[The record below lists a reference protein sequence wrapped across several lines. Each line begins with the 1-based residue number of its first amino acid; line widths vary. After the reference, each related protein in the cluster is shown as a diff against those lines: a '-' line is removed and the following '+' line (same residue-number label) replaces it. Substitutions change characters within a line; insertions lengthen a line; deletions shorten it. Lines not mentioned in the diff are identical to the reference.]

1 MSNTSIPK
9 LLRDITT
16 FIYFD
21 EYDTVRAKRTIG
33 KAGANY
39 LLRPNSTSPAKKYV
53 R

>member
-16 FIYFD
+16 CIHFD
-21 EYDTVRAKRTIG
+21 EYDTLRAKRTIG

-39 LLRPNSTSPAKKYV
+39 LLTPNSTSPAIKYI